1 MPKALE
7 DRLTREARAKHLT
20 GRRRDAY
27 VYGTLARLK
36 AKAEAKAGRK
46 QRGAKG
52 KRRGKVR

>member
-52 KRRGKVR
+52 KRRRR